1 MARAIP
7 GHMLKSAL
15 AVVAMML
22 PFHFACAALPQ
33 FLLPKTGLKPDEVAI
48 IVNDGD
54 PLSREI
60 ARYYQTKRGIPADN
74 VIHVRFRTGV
84 SAISRG
90 EFARIKAEVDRK
102 TPETVQAFAL
112 TWAAP
117 YRVDCMSITSAFAFG
132 FDEEYCSGK
141 CGPTKANPYYNSA
154 SGAPYRDHGVR
165 PAMALAGRDFEAV
178 KKLIDTG
185 IASDES
191 RPDGTAYLVS
201 TKDKDRNVRA
211 VRYPDIVR
219 SARGW
224 VRTKLVETEYITGEQ
239 DVLFYFTGRAQVPG
253 LDSLA
258 FVPGAM
264 ADHLTSVGG
273 MLTDSGQMSSL
284 SWLEAGATGSY
295 GTVVEPC
302 NFPAKFPNPKSAMFW
317 YLQGA
322 TLIEAYWKS
331 VAWPGQGIFIG
342 EPLARPFG
350 GYSVHRDGADIVLRT
365 QALPPG
371 IYALLGADSVI
382 GPYRAEPSRVR
393 ALPGRNEFR
402 LPNLRRPVYR
412 FEPVL

>member
-7 GHMLKSAL
+7 GHMLKSVL
-15 AVVAMML
+15 AGVAMML
-22 PFHFACAALPQ
+22 PFHFAFAALPQ
-33 FLLPKTGLKPDEVAI
+33 FLLPKTGLRPDEVAI

-60 ARYYQTKRGIPADN
+60 ARYYQTKRGIPAGN

-84 SAISRG
+84 SAMSRG

-132 FDEEYCSGK
+132 FDEEYCSSK
-141 CGPTKANPYYNSA
+141 CSPTKASPYYNST
-154 SGAPYRDHGVR
+154 SRAPYRDHGVR

-191 RPDGTAYLVS
+191 RPEGTAYLVS

-211 VRYPDIVR
+211 TGYPDIVR

-224 VRTKLVETEYITGEQ
+224 VHTKVVETEYITGEQ

-253 LDSLA
+253 LDSLT
-258 FVPGAM
+258 FLPGAM
-264 ADHLTSVGG
+264 ADHLTSIGG

-284 SWLEAGATGSY
+284 RWLEAGATGSY

-350 GYSVHRDGADIVLRT
+350 GYSVHHDGADIVLRT

-382 GPYRAEPSRVR
+382 GPYQAEPSRVR

-402 LPNLRRPVYR
+402 LPNLRRLVYR